1 MTKLSPAR
9 RRALSALMEAQDGCG
24 FVRDILAASSGTLS
38 DARDEAFA
46 LTLALGVT
54 ACAGA
59 LDEALDR
66 YVAKPAKVSARVRM
80 ALRIPAFEMLYLDTP
95 GHVAVSQGV
104 ELVRSQA
111 RSAAGLANAVLRR
124 VDEGRSAFFAAQ
136 DAVED
141 QREVVA
147 AARRQGLPVWLARK
161 IEASLAY
168 RGHVEESLC
177 FNGAPAPACICVRP
191 GAVLSDS
198 ISSCI
203 EPSVLDGTYLVGA
216 PSMVAASE
224 DLTQGNLAVSDLN
237 AQLIA
242 ASAVRDGSCLE
253 IGAGRGTKTYVMA
266 CRASRLGLQRRHVAV
281 DLSAAKCDLNLRR
294 LQQAGLATG
303 IEFAPGDGCDLDA
316 TLAQIENAGE
326 RALFDT
332 VFLDAPCSG
341 TGTMRRHPE
350 IPWRLLPSDVEHDLP
365 DLQLQ
370 LLREAACRVK
380 PAGELIYATCS
391 VLMQENEQVIDAF
404 LHSEEGRLFSRASFS
419 ESPAFC
425 KEPAVVAYL
434 QAREDGRGQFQ
445 SIPLVQSD
453 FDGHFC
459 ARLIR
464 REG

>member
-124 VDEGRSAFFAAQ
+124 VDEGRSTFFAAQ
-136 DAVED
+136 DAVEG

-161 IEASLAY
+161 IEASLAH
-168 RGHVEESLC
+168 RGHAEESLC

-191 GAVLSDS
+191 GTVLSD
-198 ISSCI
+198 IVSSCI
-203 EPSVLDGTYLVGA
+203 EPSVLDGTYLVST
-216 PSMVAASE
+216 PSMVAASD
-224 DLTQGNLAVSDLN
+224 DLAQGNLAVSDLN

-242 ASAVRDGSCLE
+242 ASVVRDGSCLE

-316 TLAQIENAGE
+316 TLAQIDNAGE
-326 RALFDT
+326 RTLFDT

-350 IPWRLLPSDVEHDLP
+350 IPWRLVSSDVENGLP
-365 DLQLQ
+365 KLQLQ
-370 LLREAACRVK
+370 LLQEASRRVK
-380 PAGELIYATCS
+380 PGGELIYATCS
-391 VLMQENEQVIDAF
+391 VLEEENEQVIDAF
-404 LHSEEGRLFSRASFS
+404 LQSEQGR
-419 ESPAFC
+419 AF
-425 KEPAVVAYL
+425 KLAPLHEADPFKDETEAMAYICE
-434 QAREDGRGQFQ
+434 REDMRGLFQ
-445 SIPLVQSD
+445 STPLSSTD

-459 ARLIR
+459 ARLIYQI
-464 REG
+464 